1 MASRVPTTSVA
12 EDHLAR
18 MSPSAVVR
26 LEAENKSLRHLIQL
40 LNTRHSECLYFIQTM
55 RQMNEKLKKRLN
67 ATDVTFEDINCDNI
81 LKLDKEI
88 DSLQQQLFPSSHVK
102 TVQSMTTCSYY

>member
-1 MASRVPTTSVA
+1 
-12 EDHLAR
+12 
-18 MSPSAVVR
+18 
-26 LEAENKSLRHLIQL
+26 
-40 LNTRHSECLYFIQTM
+40 
-55 RQMNEKLKKRLN
+55 MNEKLKKRLN